1 MAYLFQ
7 RNQNLQPYR
16 ALKEIIFIVNRL
28 IMSIKQQS
36 IRLKFTNQL
45 KKYSRQSGMPSIFMS
60 RSHFEFVIL
69 YLSRYDSLKVMTE
82 KKELYIILNK

>member
-45 KKYSRQSGMPSIFMS
+45 KNFLARVECLQFSCQG
-60 RSHFEFVIL
+60 HIL
-69 YLSRYDSLKVMTE
+69 SL
-82 KKELYIILNK
+82 L

>member
-36 IRLKFTNQL
+36 IRLKFANQL
-45 KKYSRQSGMPSIFMS
+45 KNFLARVECLQFSCQG
-60 RSHFEFVIL
+60 H
-69 YLSRYDSLKVMTE
+69 
-82 KKELYIILNK
+82 ILNLL

>member
-1 MAYLFQ
+1 MACLFQ

-45 KKYSRQSGMPSIFMS
+45 KNFLARVKCLQFSCQGHI
-60 RSHFEFVIL
+60 FEFVI
-69 YLSRYDSLKVMTE
+69 SRYDSLKE
-82 KKELYIILNK
+82 IIGKKELYIILNK

>member
-36 IRLKFTNQL
+36 IRLKFTNQPKNYL
-45 KKYSRQSGMPSIFMS
+45 VRVERLQFPCQG
-60 RSHFEFVIL
+60 HIL
-69 YLSRYDSLKVMTE
+69 SL
-82 KKELYIILNK
+82 L

>member
-45 KKYSRQSGMPSIFMS
+45 KKFLARVEFASIFMS
-60 RSHFEFVIL
+60 RSHFEFVI
-69 YLSRYDSLKVMTE
+69 SRYDSLKEIIV
-82 KKELYIILNK
+82 KKIVYNIE

>member
-16 ALKEIIFIVNRL
+16 ALKEIIFIVSRL

-45 KKYSRQSGMPSIFMS
+45 KNYL
-60 RSHFEFVIL
+60 VIVERL
-69 YLSRYDSLKVMTE
+69 QFPCQGHILSL
-82 KKELYIILNK
+82 L